1 MSAICRKSW
10 PSMSATSTAG
20 AHTVRLDNVRTARR
34 SHLRRIDAPKLEGSS
49 QYPCSEVSIMF
60 MSGPHDRPIQFLRPT
75 GVCADLTH
83 QLFELGDKK
92 EALEKGSIVFSPGP
106 WIPRRRSTSK

>member
-10 PSMSATSTAG
+10 PSMPATSTAG
-20 AHTVRLDNVRTARR
+20 AHTVRLDNVRPARR
-34 SHLRRIDAPKLEGSS
+34 CHLRRIDAPKLEGSS

-75 GVCADLTH
+75 GLHSNPPGAVGGDRLFHGSADAART
-83 QLFELGDKK
+83 GDLLR
-92 EALEKGSIVFSPGP
+92 AVFHPS
-106 WIPRRRSTSK
+106 

>member
-10 PSMSATSTAG
+10 PRMSATSTAG
-20 AHTVRLDNVRTARR
+20 AHTVRLDNVRPARR
-34 SHLRRIDAPKLEGSS
+34 CHLRRVDAPKLEGSS

-75 GVCADLTH
+75 GTPLVLMQHFRGTMDNWDPAVTD
-83 QLFELGDKK
+83 G
-92 EALEKGSIVFSPGP
+92 
-106 WIPRRRSTSK
+106 